1 MSPLQVG
8 VRELKRRLSHYL
20 GEVKA
25 GRSVVITERGRP
37 VGRIE
42 PIAQPL
48 EDRLQAMA
56 QTGLILWSGERLE
69 PMAPV
74 SRVRGEGS
82 VSDLLIEDRG

>member
-1 MSPLQVG
+1 
-8 VRELKRRLSHYL
+8 
-20 GEVKA
+20 
-25 GRSVVITERGRP
+25 